1 MIQITKRA
9 QRELSKVLEASPTKS
24 VRLFIEGFG

>member
-9 QRELSKVLEASPTKS
+9 QRQLHKVLEESATKS

>member
-9 QRELSKVLEASPTKS
+9 QRELAKVLEESETKS
-24 VRLFIEGFG
+24 VRVFIEGFG